1 MNGQLRAGVVGAGV
15 FGGYHAAK
23 YAAMDGVDFVGVFDP
38 HPDRALAVAGRNG
51 GNPFESLEALLAEV
65 DVVSIASPASAH
77 AKGVL
82 AALRAGR
89 HVYVEKPV
97 ATDLADADAILGEAS
112 RQGRVVACGFLERA
126 TFRSMGLFGI
136 AERPLRLEAV
146 RLGPPSPR
154 NLDVSVVIDLMIH
167 DLDLALALTDAEPL
181 AVEAEGG
188 ALVNAMLDEVEAE
201 VAFDDG
207 FIALFRASR
216 VAPARERTMRLV
228 YPSGE
233 VTVDFIARTFANT
246 TGHAL
251 TPAFDD
257 VPIDPLGADPL
268 GASLEAFVAAV
279 RGQAPG
285 PLANALDGAKAL
297 DLALAV
303 EQAVGR

>member
-1 MNGQLRAGVVGAGV
+1 MSGQLRAGVVGAGV

-23 YAAMDGVDFVGVFDP
+23 YAALDGVAFTGVYDP
-38 HPDRALAVAGRNG
+38 HPDRARALAGRHG
-51 GNPFESLEALLAEV
+51 AAPFDSLETLLAEV

-77 AKGVL
+77 ARATL
-82 AALRAGR
+82 AALKAGA

-97 ATDLADADAILGEAS
+97 ATDLADVDAILGEAS
-112 RQGRVVACGFLERA
+112 RRGRIVACGFLERA
-126 TFRSMGLFGI
+126 TFRGMGLFSI
-136 AERPLRLEAV
+136 SERPLRLEAT

-167 DLDLALALTDAEPL
+167 DLDLALALTDAEAL
-181 AVEAEGG
+181 AVEAEGAAIAN
-188 ALVNAMLDEVEAE
+188 ALLDEADAE
-201 VAFDDG
+201 VTFDDG
-207 FIALFRASR
+207 FTAIFRASR
-216 VAPARERTMRLV
+216 IAQGRERAMRLV

-233 VTVDFIARTFANT
+233 IRVDFLAKTFANS

-251 TPAFDD
+251 SPAFDD
-257 VPIDPLGADPL
+257 ADPL
-268 GASLEAFVAAV
+268 GVSLDAFIAAV
-279 RGQAPG
+279 RGEGPA

>member
-1 MNGQLRAGVVGAGV
+1 MSGRLRAGVVGAGV

-23 YAAMDGVDFVGVFDP
+23 YAALGGVDLVGVFDP
-38 HPDRALAVAGRNG
+38 HPDRTLALAERFGGR
-51 GNPFESLEALLAEV
+51 PFDSLGALLEAV
-65 DVVSIASPASAH
+65 DVVSIASPATTH
-77 AKGVL
+77 AKSAL

-89 HVYVEKPV
+89 HVYVEKPI

-112 RQGRVVACGFLERA
+112 RRGRVAACGFLERA
-126 TFRSMGLFGI
+126 TFASMGLFAI
-136 AERPLRLEAV
+136 PERPLRLEAT
-146 RLGPPSPR
+146 RLGPRSPR

-181 AVEAEGG
+181 AVEAEGAAIAN
-188 ALVNAMLDEVEAE
+188 ALLDEADAE

-207 FIALFRASR
+207 FTAIFRASR
-216 VAPARERTMRLV
+216 IAQTRERTMRLV

-233 VTVDFIARTFANT
+233 VVVDFLARTFANT

-251 TPAFDD
+251 IPTFDD
-257 VPIDPLGADPL
+257 LASDPLGV
-268 GASLEAFVAAV
+268 SLEAFLAAV
-279 RGQAPG
+279 RGEAPS